1 MASQA
6 MSIPQPSS
14 TSQSL
19 ADFQVVKCEK
29 DGNCLFRFVSI
40 IRLACYVSPIRAIA
54 KGMGIGEEAH
64 ALLRSSTATYLQ
76 KQRSRFEGILDLDI
90 PWEDYIQRLKRD
102 GEWAGEPIIVLISEL
117 YSVQIIVHI
126 QEDDSIQHSYGSP
139 KSPCTIH
146 LLFSHRNHYDLLVP
160 RSDSS
165 QHVVENREEESLLST
180 TSSSD
185 SSSSEVQN
193 STDSDTS
200 PEETYSEDDHIAE
213 SGVSPLSR
221 QTVEEILFTQ
231 VPPPASAVT
240 PSSTS
245 DDELTLTGLLQTHLK
260 NEDTCREWMR
270 EMGLLPKT
278 LKCDHCGKSMVFHS
292 PTIEHKDGS
301 FFCSACHKRKSP
313 RSGTIF
319 SRSHL
324 SLNTLLQIMIRWF
337 QNDSTRTIKR
347 ECRVTY
353 RTISKVREM
362 MIAFCT
368 QYMLKRSEKIGGPG
382 RVVEVDECLLH
393 RRKHHVGR
401 GKDPGWVLGG
411 VERPRSL
418 GEIPRMFL
426 VACANRKRDTLQQHL
441 SRFVEKGTVL
451 VTDSFSSYK
460 GLSSLGY
467 HHYTVNHKIHFVSPD
482 TRAHTQRIE
491 GVWRHVRRSA
501 LPLTG
506 CKLSDVGFYLSAYQY
521 RRRRHRIE
529 EFLEDIKHC
538 EVAELDTLKLRRR
551 ALFLSNQQTKC
562 RVPPSPT
569 PKPTTHPKSRKQ
581 RLQRSANDT
590 EGRRILRETEFSN
603 IRNISQQKHSNKIAT
618 VRETAQTVQFDVV
631 ANAELCLKE
640 LNDSK
645 EVVPHKP
652 SPTPTPKRRRIQT
665 VSSIRTRSSTR
676 SCAGRVPGFYTN
688 RLKKSQK

>member
-1 MASQA
+1 
-6 MSIPQPSS
+6 
-14 TSQSL
+14 
-19 ADFQVVKCEK
+19 
-29 DGNCLFRFVSI
+29 
-40 IRLACYVSPIRAIA
+40 
-54 KGMGIGEEAH
+54 MGIGEEAH
-64 ALLRSSTATYLQ
+64 GFLRRSTATYLQ
-76 KQRSRFEGILDLDI
+76 KQKARFEGTLDLDI
-90 PWEDYIQRLKRD
+90 PWEEYIERLKRE

-117 YSVQIIVHI
+117 FDVQIIVHI
-126 QEDDSIQHSYGSP
+126 HEHDSVQHHYGSTNAR
-139 KSPCTIH
+139 CTIH
-146 LLFSHRNHYDLLVP
+146 LLFSHQNHYDLLVP
-160 RSDSS
+160 ISDKS
-165 QHVVENREEESLLST
+165 QDVVETREEESLSPA
-180 TSSSD
+180 SSST
-185 SSSSEVQN
+185 SASSSEPHS
-193 STDSDTS
+193 STDSNTS
-200 PEETYSEDDHIAE
+200 PEETYSEDDHIADT
-213 SGVSPLSR
+213 GVSPLSR

-231 VPPPASAVT
+231 VPPPASAVP

-245 DDELTLTGLLQTHLK
+245 DDELTLTGLLQTHLRD
-260 NEDTCREWMR
+260 EVSCRDWMR
-270 EMGLLPKT
+270 EMGLLPKS
-278 LKCDHCGKSMVFHS
+278 LKCDQCGQSMVFHS
-292 PTIEHKDGS
+292 PTVEHKDGS
-301 FFCSACHKRKSP
+301 FFCTVCHKRKSP

-337 QNDSTRTIKR
+337 QNDSTPTIKR

-368 QYMLKRSEKIGGPG
+368 QYMLKKSEKIGGPG

-426 VACANRKRDTLQQHL
+426 VACANRKRQTLQHHL

-521 RRRRHRIE
+521 RRTRHRIE

-538 EVAELDTLKLRRR
+538 EIAELDTLKLRRR
-551 ALFLSNQQTKC
+551 ALFLSNQHTKC
-562 RVPPSPT
+562 RVTPSPT
-569 PKPTTHPKSRKQ
+569 PKPTPHPKSRKQ
-581 RLQRSANDT
+581 RLQRSSNDT
-590 EGRRILRETEFSN
+590 EGRRVLRETEFSN
-603 IRNISQQKHSNKIAT
+603 IRNISQQKHSDKITT
-618 VRETAQTVQFDVV
+618 VRETPQTVQFDVV

-640 LNDSK
+640 LNESK

-652 SPTPTPKRRRIQT
+652 SPTPTPTKRRIQN
-665 VSSIRTRSSTR
+665 VSSIRTRSSSR
-676 SCAGRVPGFYTN
+676 SCAGRIPGFYTSK
-688 RLKKSQK
+688 LKKSQK